1 MANYT
6 LSNAEDRH
14 RENPDTFWIPAKHRR
29 EYLKT
34 GAIVKLIFD
43 DKERM
48 WVTVTERTETGYE
61 GTLSSIPTLI
71 VDNKESI
78 SVTVAER
85 TEIGYLGILNSIPLG
100 LQTEGKLRY
109 GDVVEFGPEHVI
121 DIYAPSNID
130 RPPSQ

>member
-6 LSNAEDRH
+6 LANAEDRN

-48 WVTVTERTETGYE
+48 WVKVTERTETGYQ

-71 VDNKESI
+71 FDNKERI

-85 TEIGYLGILNSIPLG
+85 TETGYLGILNSIPVG
-100 LQTEGKLRY
+100 LQTLRY

-121 DIYAPSNID
+121 DIFAPENID
-130 RPPSQ
+130 RP